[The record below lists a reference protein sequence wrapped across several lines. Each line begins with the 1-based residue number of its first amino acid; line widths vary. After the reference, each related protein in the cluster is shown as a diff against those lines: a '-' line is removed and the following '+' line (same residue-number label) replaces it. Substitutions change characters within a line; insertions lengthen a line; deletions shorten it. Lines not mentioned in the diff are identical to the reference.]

1 LQEQLEALRCVDLE
15 PFLPTAHP
23 AEEPGVAFVLG
34 LPRSGTT
41 LLEQMLDL
49 NHRAIRY
56 ESLVA

>member
-1 LQEQLEALRCVDLE
+1 MAG
-15 PFLPTAHP
+15 A
-23 AEEPGVAFVLG
+23 AGEPGVAFVLG